1 MISWADGNGQQ
12 LSLNHRSSWFG
23 LYGLKTSSVRRVTPL
38 FAELAFV
45 GLLLSPWS
53 SVSCSQGNP
62 AFGRRTYRAAG
73 EEGSHVCP
81 DLLLGGLG
89 VNSASC
95 CT

>member
-23 LYGLKTSSVRRVTPL
+23 LYGLKTSSFRRVTPL

-53 SVSCSQGNP
+53 SVFLAPKETLPLDGEPTEQQGTKDP
-62 AFGRRTYRAAG
+62 MFVLTCFWVG
-73 EEGSHVCP
+73 
-81 DLLLGGLG
+81 
-89 VNSASC
+89 
-95 CT
+95 